1 MELIM
6 KKHLSPWYLLLML
19 ALAAN
24 HALASSILI
33 EQHQATAPA
42 INPTPVL
49 ELYVTL
55 TDKVTIGEADDG
67 DRYFV
72 PITGGHFFGKN
83 IKGKVNGGGADW
95 QVVRRDDIKEINAL
109 YSIETDDG
117 VTIVIDNKGMINS
130 KSGERYAI
138 TAPKFHAPKGKYDWL
153 NEGIFIGNIT
163 SIASPRAV
171 VIRVY
176 AVL

>member
-1 MELIM
+1 MDNFM
-6 KKHLSPWYLLLML
+6 KKFLPFLYLFLVLTST
-19 ALAAN
+19 AT
-24 HALASSILI
+24 HALTSSPLI
-33 EQHQATAPA
+33 EQHQTTAPA
-42 INPTPVL
+42 INPEPVL

-83 IKGKVNGGGADW
+83 IKGKVNAGGADW

-117 VTIVIDNKGMINS
+117 VTIVIDNKGMVTS
-130 KSGERYAI
+130 KSGKRYAI

-153 NEGIFIGNIT
+153 NEGMFIGNIT